1 MKKIVF
7 AMATAWVLAVGVG
20 PGLATERNADAV
32 SDGCRRNFDNQCD
45 RILASKHGQAPAYIR
60 YCENRQ

>member
-1 MKKIVF
+1 MKKIAF

-32 SDGCRRNFDNQCD
+32 SEGGRNFENQCD
-45 RILASKHGQAPAYIR
+45 SILASKHGQAPAHIR